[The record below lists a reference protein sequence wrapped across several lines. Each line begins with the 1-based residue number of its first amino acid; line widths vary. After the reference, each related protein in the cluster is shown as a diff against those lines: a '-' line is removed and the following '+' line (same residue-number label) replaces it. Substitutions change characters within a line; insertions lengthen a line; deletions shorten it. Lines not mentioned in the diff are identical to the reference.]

1 MRFIFYKVSHVLFQI
16 YLILLTRKES
26 IFLYIKKKK
35 QNIKEFCL
43 QLLNKAKKT
52 NSSNLK
58 TAWLLTSL
66 L

>member
-35 QNIKEFCL
+35 AKHKGVLPTAAKQSQKN
-43 QLLNKAKKT
+43 QLLKFEDCMVAN
-52 NSSNLK
+52 
-58 TAWLLTSL
+58 
-66 L
+66 